1 MTLIERELRLNNQR
15 IDTQATKTMIQPRTL
30 HSMSVLGLA
39 LLVGLTACKPSAP
52 VTTNAAAPPSMDAAS
67 KASAG
72 EHVAATVD
80 AINPLT
86 SPREAVIASMHKLMD
101 ASSYHVSMKMTGGPN
116 AMMGNE
122 VDFVAPDRFRM
133 EMAGVGTQIIVGD
146 TMYMSMQGRSMKV
159 PMPKDTTAQW
169 RNPGNFKEAEAS
181 MTAESM
187 GSDSVAGISAQ
198 KYAVHQTVP
207 KNTDYTLWIDSDGL
221 PLQMRMNMD
230 SNGTPITMTMRYSRI
245 NDSTMSIDAPK

>member
-1 MTLIERELRLNNQR
+1 MALIEKDLRFNYR
-15 IDTQATKTMIQPRTL
+15 HIDPQATKTMLQPRTL

-39 LLVGLTACKPSAP
+39 LLMGLTACKPSAP

-67 KASAG
+67 KASAS

-207 KNTDYTLWIDSDGL
+207 KNADYTLWIDSDGL